1 MINKTLL
8 YSKYS
13 LIFLVVLLAFMA
25 NLEFKQYR
33 DQKAIEAQKASLQEQ
48 ADSLSKKNRELNESL
63 AYLNSTDFKERV
75 ARQQM
80 NLKKEGEVVYGF
92 TEADGSALQ
101 AGQQKAAD
109 SNFVKWWKYFFM
121 K

>member
-1 MINKTLL
+1 MFNKTLL
-8 YSKYS
+8 NSKY
-13 LIFLVVLLAFMA
+13 FLVLLVILFGFLA
-25 NLEFKQYR
+25 NLEFKQFR
-33 DQKAIEAQKASLQEQ
+33 DQKAIEAQKADLQQQ
-48 ADSLSKKNRELNESL
+48 ADSLLKKNRELNESL
-63 AYLNSTDFKERV
+63 SYLNSPEFKERV

-92 TEADGSALQ
+92 TEAGGNVPQGSQ
-101 AGQQKAAD
+101 PQSKE